1 MAMEMFIVLE
11 VLLVQLV
18 KQTVVEIATFLL
30 QK

>member
-11 VLLVQLV
+11 VPLVQLV